1 MSFYTKPGYTA
12 TNQSVLSS
20 YVPDDQDGEIAYCI
34 LEQTAWQLE
43 KTSVVPLGPDAI
55 ATKSGTGRWVKVATG
70 SSVPVSPNYEDVD
83 LDFTS
88 GPFQQTSV
96 TVTVPATWVQDTMS
110 FSFLVIDT
118 ATHTAEDAA
127 IEDLTLTVLSIV
139 NGVSFDLIGTV
150 QSGTNGVY
158 RVRVKGT

>member
-1 MSFYTKPGYTA
+1 MSFFTRPGYTA
-12 TNQSVLSS
+12 DSQSTLSL
-20 YVPDDQDGEIAYCI
+20 YVPDGEDGETAYCI
-34 LEQTAWQLE
+34 LEQTSWQLE
-43 KTSVVPLGPDAI
+43 KTSVVALGPDAI
-55 ATKSGTGRWVKVATG
+55 AAKSGTGRWIKVATG
-70 SSVPVSPNYEDVD
+70 SSVPVSPNYSDVD

-96 TVTVPATWVQDTMS
+96 TVTVAATWVQDTMS
-110 FSFLVIDT
+110 FSFLVLET

-127 IEDLTLTVLSIV
+127 IESLTLTVDSIV
-139 NGVSFDLIGTV
+139 NGVSFDLIGFV